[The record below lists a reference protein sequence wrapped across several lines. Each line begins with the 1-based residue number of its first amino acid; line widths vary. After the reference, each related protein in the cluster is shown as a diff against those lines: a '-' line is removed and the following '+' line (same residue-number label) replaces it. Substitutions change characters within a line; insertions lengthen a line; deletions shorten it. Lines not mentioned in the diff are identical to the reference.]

1 MYTDAEIIYKNV
13 KKLEEGVYR
22 VQGKRR
28 TWEGLTDI
36 QKLRFA
42 LIAAGEVLKTVKIS
56 DVVKAAGIKG
66 MKTNEIIIA
75 AGNAKKELP
84 DYRLVIMR
92 EDPIENYSLL
102 QNGVFTCC
110 EFDDQ

>member
-75 AGNAKKELP
+75 AKMQKRSFRITDL
-84 DYRLVIMR
+84 
-92 EDPIENYSLL
+92 
-102 QNGVFTCC
+102 
-110 EFDDQ
+110 

>member
-56 DVVKAAGIKG
+56 DVVKAAGI
-66 MKTNEIIIA
+66 
-75 AGNAKKELP
+75 
-84 DYRLVIMR
+84 R
-92 EDPIENYSLL
+92 E
-102 QNGVFTCC
+102 
-110 EFDDQ
+110 

>member
-1 MYTDAEIIYKNV
+1 MYTDAEIIYKSV

-22 VQGKRR
+22 VQGKKR
-28 TWEGLTDI
+28 TWDALTDI

-84 DYRLVIMR
+84 DYRLGIMR
-92 EDPIENYSLL
+92 EDPIENYNLL

-110 EFDDQ
+110 EFE

>member
-1 MYTDAEIIYKNV
+1 MYTDAEIIYRNV

-22 VQGKRR
+22 VQGKKRM
-28 TWEGLTDI
+28 WEALTDI

-42 LIAAGEVLKTVKIS
+42 LIAAAEVLKIVKIS
-56 DVVKAAGIKG
+56 DVVKAVGIKKI
-66 MKTNEIIIA
+66 KTEDIIVA
-75 AGNAKKELP
+75 AGNAKKTLP

-92 EDPIENYSLL
+92 EDPIESYSLL

-110 EFDDQ
+110 EFDNQ

>member
-42 LIAAGEVLKTVKIS
+42 LIAAGEALKTVKIS
-56 DVVKAAGIKG
+56 DVVKAAGIKKI
-66 MKTNEIIIA
+66 KTEDIIVA
-75 AGNAKKELP
+75 AKNAKKELP
-84 DYRLVIMR
+84 EYRLVIMR
-92 EDPIENYSLL
+92 ENPLENYSLL

-110 EFDDQ
+110 EFDNE

>member
-1 MYTDAEIIYKNV
+1 MYTDA
-13 KKLEEGVYR
+13 
-22 VQGKRR
+22 
-28 TWEGLTDI
+28 
-36 QKLRFA
+36 
-42 LIAAGEVLKTVKIS
+42 
-56 DVVKAAGIKG
+56 
-66 MKTNEIIIA
+66 EIIIA

-110 EFDDQ
+110 EFDNQ

>member
-75 AGNAKKELP
+75 AKKELP

-110 EFDDQ
+110 EFDNQ